1 MPVTVVVGGQW
12 GDEGKG
18 KIVDILSENVD
29 IVARYQGGANA
40 GHTIIFDGKEFILHL
55 IPSGILREST
65 TCYIGNGVVIDPEAF
80 LSEVEFL
87 NSEDIS
93 VHDRLFVSQNA
104 HLVTPLHKIVDK
116 AAELSS
122 AAIGTTLRGIGP
134 AYTDKVA
141 RVGIRAV
148 DILDKE
154 GFRSKLLRN
163 FDSLNIND
171 LPSFDEIFNPF
182 FENAS
187 KLEPF
192 LSDVTSLLNHDISN
206 GKNILLEGA
215 QGTFLDIDHGT
226 YPFVTSS
233 NSAAG
238 GACSGTGI
246 GPTKIDEVVSIM
258 KAYTT
263 RVGLGPF
270 PTELKGDIGSL
281 IREAG
286 FEFGATTGRERRC
299 GWFDVPLAKR
309 SIDING
315 STQIALTKLDVLN
328 DLDQIQVCVGY
339 ANNGVL
345 IDYFPTSADELNSI
359 TPIYETFDGWNVP
372 LDNVKVYDELPQKAK
387 DYISALEGFINFPI
401 NMISVAPGR
410 ENLLTK

>member
-1 MPVTVVVGGQW
+1 MSVTVVVGGQW

-18 KIVDILSENVD
+18 KIVDILSEKMDV
-29 IVARYQGGANA
+29 VARYQGGANA

-55 IPSGILREST
+55 IPSGILRENT

-87 NSEDIS
+87 GSENIN
-93 VHDRLFVSQNA
+93 VEDRLFISQNA
-104 HLVTPLHKIVDK
+104 HLVTPLHKMADE
-116 AAELSS
+116 ASELGS

-141 RVGIRAV
+141 RVGIRV
-148 DILDKE
+148 IDVLDKE

-163 FDSLNIND
+163 YESLDIKNK
-171 LPSFDEIFNPF
+171 PSFDEIFDPF
-182 FENAS
+182 FEIAS

-192 LSDVTSLLNHDISN
+192 ISDVTSLLNSDISN
-206 GKNILLEGA
+206 DRNILLEGA

-233 NSAAG
+233 NSSAG

-270 PTELKGDIGSL
+270 PTELKGEIGLL

-309 SIDING
+309 SIEING

-328 DLDQIQVCVGY
+328 DLDEIQVCVGY
-339 ANNGVL
+339 ANDGVP
-345 IDYFPTSADELNSI
+345 IDHFPINTAEFNSV
-359 TPIYETFDGWNVP
+359 TPIYETFEGWKLP
-372 LDNVKVYDELPQKAK
+372 LDNVSSYDELPQKAK
-387 DYISALEGFINFPI
+387 DYVAALEGYLNFSI
-401 NMISVAPGR
+401 NMVSVAPGR

>member
-1 MPVTVVVGGQW
+1 MPVTIVVGGQW

-18 KIVDILSENVD
+18 KIVDILSEKMDV
-29 IVARYQGGANA
+29 VARYQGGANA

-55 IPSGILREST
+55 IPSGILRKST

-80 LSEVEFL
+80 LSEIEFL

-93 VHDRLFVSQNA
+93 VQDRLFVSQNA
-104 HLVTPLHKIVDK
+104 HLVTPLHKIADK
-116 AAELSS
+116 ASELGS

-134 AYTDKVA
+134 AYTDKIA
-141 RVGIRAV
+141 RVGIRAIDV
-148 DILDKE
+148 LDKE
-154 GFRSKLLRN
+154 GFRTKLLRN
-163 FDSLNIND
+163 FDSLNISD
-171 LPSFDEIFNPF
+171 LPSFDEIFNAF
-182 FENAS
+182 YENAS

-192 LSDVTSLLNHDISN
+192 ISDVTSLLNRDILN
-206 GKNILLEGA
+206 GRNILLEGA

-233 NSAAG
+233 NSSAG

-270 PTELKGDIGSL
+270 PTELKGEIGLL

-286 FEFGATTGRERRC
+286 YEFGATTGRERRC

-328 DLDQIQVCVGY
+328 DLEQIQVCVGY
-339 ANNGVL
+339 ANDGVL
-345 IDYFPTSADELNSI
+345 IDHFPINADEFNSV
-359 TPIYETFDGWNVP
+359 TPIYESFEGWKLP
-372 LDNVKVYDELPQKAK
+372 LDNVTVYDELPQKAK
-387 DYISALEGFINFPI
+387 DYITALEGFLNFPI

>member
-1 MPVTVVVGGQW
+1 MSVTVVVGGQW

-18 KIVDILSENVD
+18 KIVDILSEKMDV
-29 IVARYQGGANA
+29 VARYQGGANA
-40 GHTIIFDGKEFILHL
+40 GHTIIIEGKEFILHL

-87 NSEDIS
+87 SSENIN
-93 VHDRLFVSQNA
+93 VQDRLFVSQNA
-104 HLVTPLHKIVDK
+104 HLVTPLHKMVDE
-116 AAELSS
+116 ASELSS

-141 RVGIRAV
+141 RIGIRAV
-148 DILDKE
+148 DVLDRE
-154 GFRSKLLRN
+154 GFRAKMLQN
-163 FDSLNIND
+163 YESLDIKD

-182 FENAS
+182 FEIAS

-192 LSDVTSLLNHDISN
+192 ISDVTSLLNSDIAN
-206 GKNILLEGA
+206 DRNILLEGA

-233 NSAAG
+233 NSSAG
-238 GACSGTGI
+238 GACAGTGI

-270 PTELKGDIGSL
+270 PTELKGEIGLL

-286 FEFGATTGRERRC
+286 YEFGATTGRERRC

-328 DLDQIQVCVGY
+328 DLDEIQVCVGY
-339 ANNGVL
+339 ANDGVPL
-345 IDYFPTSADELNSI
+345 DYFPINAAEFNSV
-359 TPIYETFDGWNVP
+359 TPIYETFEGWNLP
-372 LDNVKVYDELPQKAK
+372 LDKVDAYDELPQKAK
-387 DYISALEGFINFPI
+387 DYVAALEGYLNFTI
-401 NMISVAPGR
+401 NMVSVAPGR

>member
-1 MPVTVVVGGQW
+1 MSVTVVVGGQW

-18 KIVDILSENVD
+18 KIVDILSEKMDV
-29 IVARYQGGANA
+29 VARYQGGANA

-55 IPSGILREST
+55 IPSGILRENT

-87 NSEDIS
+87 GSENIN
-93 VHDRLFVSQNA
+93 VEDRLFISQNA
-104 HLVTPLHKIVDK
+104 HLVTPLHKMADE
-116 AAELSS
+116 ASELGS

-141 RVGIRAV
+141 RVGIRV
-148 DILDKE
+148 IDVLDKE
-154 GFRSKLLRN
+154 GFRTKFLRN
-163 FDSLNIND
+163 YESLDIKN
-171 LPSFDEIFNPF
+171 LPSFDEIFDPF
-182 FENAS
+182 FEIAS

-192 LSDVTSLLNHDISN
+192 ISDVTSLLNSDISN
-206 GKNILLEGA
+206 DRNILLEGA

-233 NSAAG
+233 NSSAG

-270 PTELKGDIGSL
+270 PTELKGEIGLL

-309 SIDING
+309 SIEING

-328 DLDQIQVCVGY
+328 DLDEIQVCVGY
-339 ANNGVL
+339 ANDGVP
-345 IDYFPTSADELNSI
+345 IDHFPINAAEFNSV
-359 TPIYETFDGWNVP
+359 TPIYETFEGWKLP
-372 LDNVKVYDELPQKAK
+372 LDNVHTYDELPQKAK
-387 DYISALEGFINFPI
+387 DYVAALEGFLNFSI
-401 NMISVAPGR
+401 NMVSVAPGR

>member
-1 MPVTVVVGGQW
+1 MSVTVVVGGQW

-18 KIVDILSENVD
+18 KIVDILSEKMDV
-29 IVARYQGGANA
+29 VARYQGGANA

-87 NSEDIS
+87 TNENIN
-93 VHDRLFVSQNA
+93 VKDRLFISQNA
-104 HLVTPLHKIVDK
+104 HLVTPLHKMADE
-116 AAELSS
+116 ASELGS

-141 RVGIRAV
+141 RVGIRAIDV
-148 DILDKE
+148 LDKE
-154 GFRSKLLRN
+154 GFRTKLLRN
-163 FDSLNIND
+163 YESLNIKN

-182 FENAS
+182 FEIAS
-187 KLEPF
+187 NLEPF
-192 LSDVTSLLNHDISN
+192 ISDVTSLLNSDISN
-206 GKNILLEGA
+206 DRNILLEGA

-233 NSAAG
+233 NSSAG

-270 PTELKGDIGSL
+270 PTELKGEIGLL

-286 FEFGATTGRERRC
+286 YEFGATTGRERRC

-309 SIDING
+309 SIAING

-328 DLDQIQVCVGY
+328 DLDEIQVCVGY
-339 ANNGVL
+339 ANDGVP
-345 IDYFPTSADELNSI
+345 INHFPTNAAEFNSV
-359 TPIYETFDGWNVP
+359 TPIYETFEGWNLP
-372 LDNVKVYDELPQKAK
+372 LDNVRAYDELPQKAK
-387 DYISALEGFINFPI
+387 DYVAALEGFLNFSI
-401 NMISVAPGR
+401 NMVSVAPGR

>member
-1 MPVTVVVGGQW
+1 MSVTVVVGGQW

-18 KIVDILSENVD
+18 KIVDILSEKMDV
-29 IVARYQGGANA
+29 VARYQGGANA

-87 NSEDIS
+87 TNENIN
-93 VHDRLFVSQNA
+93 VKDRLFISQNA
-104 HLVTPLHKIVDK
+104 HLVTPLHKMADE
-116 AAELSS
+116 ASELGS

-141 RVGIRAV
+141 RVGIRAIDV
-148 DILDKE
+148 LDKE
-154 GFRSKLLRN
+154 GFRAKLLRN
-163 FDSLNIND
+163 YESLNIKN
-171 LPSFDEIFNPF
+171 LPSFDELFNPF
-182 FENAS
+182 FEISSN
-187 KLEPF
+187 LEPF
-192 LSDVTSLLNHDISN
+192 ISDVTSLLNSDISN
-206 GKNILLEGA
+206 DRNILLEGA

-233 NSAAG
+233 NSSAG

-270 PTELKGDIGSL
+270 PTELKGEIGLL

-286 FEFGATTGRERRC
+286 YEFGATTGRERRC

-309 SIDING
+309 SIAING

-328 DLDQIQVCVGY
+328 DLDEIQVCVGY
-339 ANNGVL
+339 ANDGVP
-345 IDYFPTSADELNSI
+345 IDHFPINAAEFNSV
-359 TPIYETFDGWNVP
+359 TPIYETFDGWNLP
-372 LDNVKVYDELPQKAK
+372 LDSVRAYDELPQKAK
-387 DYISALEGFINFPI
+387 DYVAALEGFLNFSI
-401 NMISVAPGR
+401 NMVSVAPGR

>member
-1 MPVTVVVGGQW
+1 MSVTVVVGGQW

-18 KIVDILSENVD
+18 KIVDILSEKMD

-87 NSEDIS
+87 TNENIN
-93 VHDRLFVSQNA
+93 VKDRLFISQNA
-104 HLVTPLHKIVDK
+104 HLVTPLHKMADE
-116 AAELSS
+116 ASELGS

-141 RVGIRAV
+141 RVGIRAIDV
-148 DILDKE
+148 LDKE
-154 GFRSKLLRN
+154 GFRTKLLRN
-163 FDSLNIND
+163 YESLNIKN

-182 FENAS
+182 FEIAS
-187 KLEPF
+187 NLEPF
-192 LSDVTSLLNHDISN
+192 ISDVTSLLNIDISN
-206 GKNILLEGA
+206 DKNILLEGA

-233 NSAAG
+233 NSSAG

-270 PTELKGDIGSL
+270 PTELKGEIGLL

-286 FEFGATTGRERRC
+286 YEFGATTGRERRC

-309 SIDING
+309 SIAING

-328 DLDQIQVCVGY
+328 DLDEIQVCVGY
-339 ANNGVL
+339 ANDGVP
-345 IDYFPTSADELNSI
+345 IDHFPINAAEFDSV
-359 TPIYETFDGWNVP
+359 TPIYETFEGWNLP
-372 LDNVKVYDELPQKAK
+372 LDSVRAYDELPQKAK
-387 DYISALEGFINFPI
+387 DYVAALEGFLNFSI
-401 NMISVAPGR
+401 NMVSVAPGR
-410 ENLLTK
+410 ENILTK

>member
-1 MPVTVVVGGQW
+1 MSVTVVVGGQW

-18 KIVDILSENVD
+18 KIVDILSEKMDV
-29 IVARYQGGANA
+29 VARYQGGANA

-55 IPSGILREST
+55 IPSGILRENT
-65 TCYIGNGVVIDPEAF
+65 TCYIGNGVVVDPEAF

-87 NSEDIS
+87 TNENIN
-93 VHDRLFVSQNA
+93 VKDRLFISQNA
-104 HLVTPLHKIVDK
+104 HLVTPLHKMADE
-116 AAELSS
+116 AAELGS

-141 RVGIRAV
+141 RVGIRAIDV
-148 DILDKE
+148 LDKE
-154 GFRSKLLRN
+154 GFRTKLLRN
-163 FDSLNIND
+163 YESLNIKN

-182 FENAS
+182 FEISSN
-187 KLEPF
+187 LEPF
-192 LSDVTSLLNHDISN
+192 ISDVTSLLNSDISN
-206 GKNILLEGA
+206 DRNILLEGA

-233 NSAAG
+233 NSSAG

-270 PTELKGDIGSL
+270 PTELKGEIGLL

-286 FEFGATTGRERRC
+286 YEFGATTGRERRC

-309 SIDING
+309 SIAING

-328 DLDQIQVCVGY
+328 DLDEIQVCVGY
-339 ANNGVL
+339 ANDGVP
-345 IDYFPTSADELNSI
+345 IDHFPINAAEFNSV
-359 TPIYETFDGWNVP
+359 TPIYETFEGWNLP
-372 LDNVKVYDELPQKAK
+372 LDSVRAYDELPQKAK
-387 DYISALEGFINFPI
+387 DYVAALEGFLNFSI
-401 NMISVAPGR
+401 NMVSVAPGR
-410 ENLLTK
+410 ENILTK

>member
-29 IVARYQGGANA
+29 VVARYQGGANA

-87 NSEDIS
+87 KSEDIS
-93 VHDRLFVSQNA
+93 VQDRLFVSQNA
-104 HLVTPLHKIVDK
+104 HLVTPLHKMVDK
-116 AAELSS
+116 AAELGS

-163 FDSLNIND
+163 FDSLNING

-281 IREAG
+281 IRETG

-372 LDNVKVYDELPQKAK
+372 LDNVTVYDELPQKAK
-387 DYISALEGFINFPI
+387 DYISVLEGFINFPI